1 MKKYFIFAATALV
14 ALTACSKIEITDT
27 PETAKK
33 ISFEVANYT
42 TQTKAG
48 ETSLLSELV
57 NGTAVNQFKTNAW
70 YHSPSDGTQYFM
82 QNVAVLWNTDPNT
95 NQWAPAVDYYWPKTG
110 YVNFYSYVGSPAPTA
125 YGTEGALTYTDA
137 VIDYDDNVLVADAA
151 YGYTANANM
160 YHLDHSSVTGVPTLF
175 RHYLSKL
182 AFNVKLATTDAKKS
196 ANNRFKVEILDAYV
210 KVANKGT
217 LTLTNADP
225 IASRDVQKATPDA
238 PGTKVWTNANDTYP
252 DVAWVPAT
260 WSETE
265 GSETFEKIKV
275 VTSSPVAGRDMVQ
288 RTLNLGLNKTA
299 QTESGDDLVLLAE
312 RTVMPQHLVD
322 NQQVFYIKYK
332 VYAYH
337 DTNDTDDG
345 ETPYSTETLE
355 FTGNLSSFIAAANRI
370 TEWNK
375 NTKYT
380 YNVIIDPI
388 ASKITFD
395 PAVEA
400 WATETQDFDPWLN

>member
-1 MKKYFIFAATALV
+1 MKKYFIFAAAALV
-14 ALTACSKIEITDT
+14 ALAACSKIEVSET

-33 ISFEVANYT
+33 ISFEVANYMA
-42 TQTKAG
+42 QTKA
-48 ETSLLSELV
+48 ETSLVAE
-57 NGTAVNQFKTNAW
+57 GFETFKTNAW
-70 YHSPSDGTQYFM
+70 YHSVSDGTQYFM
-82 QNVAVLWNTDPNT
+82 QNVDILWNTAPNT

-110 YVNFYSYVGSPAPTA
+110 YINFYSYAGTQNPTTVD
-125 YGTEGALTYTDA
+125 TEGSLVYTDK
-137 VIDYDDNVLVADAA
+137 VIVYNDNILVADAA
-151 YGYTANANM
+151 YGYHANAAT
-160 YHLDHSSVTGVPTLF
+160 YSFDHSSVTGVPTLF
-175 RHYLSKL
+175 RHYLAKL
-182 AFNVKLATTDAKKS
+182 AFNVKLATTEGKKS
-196 ANNRFKVEILDAYV
+196 ANNRFKVEIIDAYV

-217 LTLTNADP
+217 LTLTNSDP
-225 IASRDVQKATPDA
+225 TASRTRETTAATH
-238 PGTKVWTNANDTYP
+238 VWSNANTTYS

-260 WSETE
+260 WSETS
-265 GSETFEKIKV
+265 GSETFEKIQI
-275 VTSSPVAGRDMVQ
+275 VTTDPVAGRDMVQ

-299 QTESGDDLVLLAE
+299 QTETGDNLVLLAE

-337 DTNDTDDG
+337 DTDDTDNG
-345 ETPYSTETLE
+345 EAAYSTETLE
-355 FTGNLSSFIAAANRI
+355 FTGNLSSFIATANRI

-388 ASKITFD
+388 ATKITFD

-400 WATETQDFDPWLN
+400 WAPEVTQDFDPWLN

>member
-14 ALTACSKIEITDT
+14 ALTACSKIEVAET

-33 ISFEVANYT
+33 ISFEVANYVA
-42 TQTKAG
+42 QTKA
-48 ETSLLSELV
+48 ETSLVTEGYNSF
-57 NGTAVNQFKTNAW
+57 NTNAW
-70 YHSPSDGTQYFM
+70 YHSPTDGVQYFM
-82 QNVAVLWNTDPNT
+82 QNVAILWNTAPNT

-110 YVNFYSYVGSPAPTA
+110 YVNFYSYAGTQNPTTVS
-125 YGTEGALTYTDA
+125 TEGNLVYTDK
-137 VIDYDDNVLVADAA
+137 VIAYNDNILVADAA
-151 YGYTANANM
+151 YGHTANLSN
-160 YHLDHSSVTGVPTLF
+160 YHKDNASVTGVPTLF
-175 RHYLSKL
+175 RHYLAKL
-182 AFNVKLATTDAKKS
+182 KFNVKLATTEAKKS

-217 LTLTNADP
+217 LTLENTDP
-225 IASRDVQKATPDA
+225 TTSRSAATPGT
-238 PGTKVWTNANDTYP
+238 PGSNTWTNANATYP
-252 DVAWVPAT
+252 YVAWVPAA

-275 VTSSPVAGRDMVQ
+275 VTDSPVAGRDMVQ

-299 QTESGDDLVLLAE
+299 QTESGDALVLLAE
-312 RTVMPQHLVD
+312 RTVMPQHLVTA
-322 NQQVFYIKYK
+322 QQVFYIKYK

-337 DTNDTDDG
+337 DTDDTDNG
-345 ETPYSTETLE
+345 EAAYSVETLE
-355 FTGNLSSFIAAANRI
+355 FTGDLSSFIASDSRI

-395 PAVEA
+395 PAVEE
-400 WATETQDFDPWLN
+400 WAPEVTQDFNPWLN